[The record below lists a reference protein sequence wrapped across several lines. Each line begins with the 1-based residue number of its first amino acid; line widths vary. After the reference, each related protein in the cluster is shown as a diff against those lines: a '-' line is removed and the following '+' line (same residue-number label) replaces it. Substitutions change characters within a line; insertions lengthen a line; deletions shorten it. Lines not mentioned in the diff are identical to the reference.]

1 MHYLLKI
8 HRYQSIIIEMKLN
21 TLQFVKLKKMIN
33 NFNKILLIWEINV
46 DVIKTTADID
56 DD

>member
-1 MHYLLKI
+1 
-8 HRYQSIIIEMKLN
+8 MKLN

-33 NFNKILLIWEINV
+33 NFNRILLIWEINV